1 MEFFF
6 DGEHQLADSG
16 SEALNRVAEA
26 RVPASPF
33 RPAFRMDEA
42 DQSPRALSAL
52 QQRSRARRVQAYAVL
67 LGVDL
72 LSIFLG
78 FALGSLARFGD
89 LHSLTWLRVAMA
101 AVPLFIAGAM
111 HRKVYSVDTLASA
124 TTGIRRVS
132 AALIG
137 TFAVL
142 FVVSYFLK
150 AEQDVSRLSIAVG
163 VFATLAIAI
172 ASRTIVSNRLRRTFG
187 ALTAT
192 VVICDETFVEPIPG
206 AVIVNAVAAGLRPEA
221 RNPAMIHRLVQLLS
235 GADRVIVVCRR
246 ELCPGWANMLKC
258 AHVRGEILADDVQS
272 VGAVGIGRMAGRTTL
287 VVSSGP
293 LSTQQ
298 RIVKRVFDLALTIP
312 ALIFF
317 APLLTAVAI
326 AIKLDSPGPVTFRQ
340 KRVGFGN
347 RLFDVY
353 KFRSMAVEGT
363 DHLGTR
369 STGHSDDRI
378 TRVGRFIRRTSLDEL
393 PQLFNV
399 LNGTMSLVGPR
410 PHAIGS
416 FAGNLLFWD
425 VDDRYSHRHLLKPGI
440 TGLAQIRGFRGTAH
454 RVEDLSQRLQSDLEY
469 MSRWSIWADI
479 MILLKT
485 AGVIVHPNAY

>member
-6 DGEHQLADSG
+6 DGEQQLADP
-16 SEALNRVAEA
+16 EAESQRRPAEA
-26 RVPASPF
+26 RPAAPAS
-33 RPAFRMDEA
+33 RPALRMDDSE
-42 DQSPRALSAL
+42 QSPRALSAL
-52 QQRSRARRVQAYAVL
+52 QQRSKTRRVQAYGLL
-67 LGVDL
+67 LGGDL
-72 LSIFLG
+72 LAIFLG
-78 FALGSLARFGD
+78 FAAGSFARYGN
-89 LHSLTWLRVAMA
+89 LHSMDWIRVAMA

-111 HRKVYSVDTLASA
+111 HRKAYSLETLASA
-124 TTGIRRVS
+124 SKGIRRVA
-132 AALIG
+132 AALVG

-150 AEQDVSRLSIAVG
+150 AEQDVSRFSIGVG
-163 VFATLAIAI
+163 VVATLAIATTF
-172 ASRTIVSNRLRRTFG
+172 RTIVSNRLRRTFG
-187 ALTAT
+187 PLTAT

-206 AVIVNAVAAGLRPEA
+206 AVIVNAVAAGLRPEP

-235 GADRVIVVCRR
+235 GADRVVVVCRR
-246 ELCPGWANMLKC
+246 ELCPGWATMLKC

-272 VGAVGIGRMAGRTTL
+272 VGAVAIGRMAGRTTL
-287 VVSSGP
+287 VVSAGP

-298 RIVKRVFDLALTIP
+298 RVVKRVFDLALTVP
-312 ALIFF
+312 AVIFF
-317 APLLTAVAI
+317 GPLLAAVAI
-326 AIKLDSPGPVTFRQ
+326 AIKLDSAGPVFFRQ

-347 RLFDVY
+347 KLFDVY
-353 KFRSMAVEGT
+353 KFRSMTVEQE
-363 DHLGTR
+363 DQLGTR
-369 STGHSDDRI
+369 STGLSDDRV

-425 VDDRYSHRHLLKPGI
+425 VDERYSHRHLSKPGI
-440 TGLAQIRGFRGTAH
+440 TGLAQVRGFRGTAH

-469 MSRWSIWADI
+469 MSCWSIWADI